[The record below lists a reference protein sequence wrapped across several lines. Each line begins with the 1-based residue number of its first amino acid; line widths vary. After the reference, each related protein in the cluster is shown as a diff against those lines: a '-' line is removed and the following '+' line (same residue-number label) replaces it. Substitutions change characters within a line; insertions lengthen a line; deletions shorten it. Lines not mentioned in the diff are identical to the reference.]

1 MKKITTLLLLLITL
15 SLFAQDKI
23 YQHKVLPSNVVNG
36 APHATLLDHPDLNGN
51 PNAKIVVKA
60 TQLGNQVV
68 NNHQIDLFYSTNLS
82 KWIIENTDFSNIVIN
97 SGFNVF
103 IGGNDAT
110 LVRHSTN
117 ASNTNGIITQIDNPI
132 FNGIN
137 PGPYAIITSTTDDS
151 NRIVVPFAFDY
162 GETPGFR
169 WIYTEDLSTF
179 PMDVDFNIVLPGSG
193 STTMTHISNNSNMEV
208 NQTRLD
214 HPLLNGNPDATF
226 VFEHYYGVG
235 GSSTNVDFPHF
246 LSSRYDNNTNQWTI
260 YTTDGSF
267 FVENVAFHVVIA
279 PRQILGTED
288 TQIDI
293 AVTLYP
299 NPAKNQTTIK
309 TNSIVNK
316 VSVFN
321 ILGQEIFNTDN
332 DTAEL
337 QLDLSNWE
345 IGTYFAKVQTESGLQ
360 TIKLIK
366 N

>member
-1 MKKITTLLLLLITL
+1 MKKIITLFVLLISL

-23 YQHKVLPSNVVNG
+23 YQHKVLASNVVNG

-68 NNHQIDLFYSTNLS
+68 NNHQIDLFYSTSLS
-82 KWIIENTDFSNIVIN
+82 KWIIENTDFANIVIN

-103 IGGNDAT
+103 IGGNST
-110 LVRHSTN
+110 ILVKHSTN
-117 ASNTNGIITQIDNPI
+117 PANTNGIITQIDDPN
-132 FNGIN
+132 FNNSN
-137 PGPYAIITSTTDDS
+137 PGPFAIITSTTTDS

-162 GETPGFR
+162 GEAPGFR
-169 WIYTEDLSTF
+169 WIYTENLSTF
-179 PMDVDFNIVLPGSG
+179 PMGVDFNIVIPGS
-193 STTMTHISNNSNMEV
+193 STTFTHVSNNANMEV

-235 GSSTNVDFPHF
+235 GSSTNVNFPHF
-246 LSSRYDNNTNQWTI
+246 LSSRYDIARAQWTI

-267 FVENVAFHVVIA
+267 FVENVAFDVVIA
-279 PRQILGTED
+279 PREVLGTED
-288 TQIDI
+288 NQSNTE
-293 AVTLYP
+293 VTLYP
-299 NPAKNQTTIK
+299 NPAKDNTTIK
-309 TNSIVNK
+309 ANSIINK

-321 ILGQEIFNTDN
+321 ILGQEIFTTTNITS
-332 DTAEL
+332 EL
-337 QLDLSNWE
+337 NLNISNWA
-345 IGTYFAKVQTESGLQ
+345 IGTYFAKVQTEKGQQ